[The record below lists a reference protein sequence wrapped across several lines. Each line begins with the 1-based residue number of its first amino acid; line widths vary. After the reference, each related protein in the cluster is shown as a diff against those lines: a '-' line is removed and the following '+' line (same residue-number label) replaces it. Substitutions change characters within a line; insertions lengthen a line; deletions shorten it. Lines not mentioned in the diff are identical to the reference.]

1 MIGLQAVSQEGIHT
15 LTMEVKGLKSTEGK
29 LRLRLLNTDEK
40 VVMRQMVEVT
50 GTEMTAYFENVSSGT
65 YAVTYYHDENDNG
78 QLDFKWY
85 GAPDEGTGNS
95 NDVKGIFGP
104 PDFEKQL
111 IEISGPLTVSMTT
124 FHF

>member
-1 MIGLQAVSQEGIHT
+1 
-15 LTMEVKGLKSTEGK
+15 
-29 LRLRLLNTDEK
+29 
-40 VVMRQMVEVT
+40 MVEVT